1 MRGVRVPI
9 VHPDEVEIDL
19 HVVRGLLDDQFPE
32 WADLPLSRFPSYGT
46 DNAVF
51 RLGDELY
58 VRMPRVRAEV
68 PTWAINQIRK
78 EAEWLPR
85 LAPHLPVEVPV
96 VVAQG
101 QPNAGYTYGWA
112 VYRWLSG
119 QTPADATIRLAYDV
133 ARFIA
138 ALQRIDPTGAPAVM
152 SRAQPLEAHEAATRT
167 SLEQLHDEIDVP
179 AATRA
184 WDRALH
190 ATSWR
195 RSPVWVHG
203 DLLAANLLVR
213 DGQLAAVIDWGSCCA
228 GDPACDLMSAWSL
241 LAPVRGELRAALD
254 LDDATWERG
263 RGWALSQA
271 VIALPYYKHTNPP
284 MAAHA
289 RSAIA
294 RVLGDID

>member
-1 MRGVRVPI
+1 MPS

-19 HVVRGLLDDQFPE
+19 QVVRDLLDDQFPE
-32 WADLPLSRFPSYGT
+32 WADLSLSRFPSYGT

-58 VRMPRVRAEV
+58 VRMPRIRAEV
-68 PTWAINQIRK
+68 PRWAIDQIQK

-96 VVAQG
+96 VLAHG
-101 QPNAGYTYGWA
+101 KPNADYGYDWA
-112 VYRWLSG
+112 VYRWLNG
-119 QTPADATIRLAYDV
+119 ETPFDGTANLARDV
-133 ARFIA
+133 AAFIA
-138 ALQRIDPTGAPAVM
+138 ALQRIGPARAPAVM
-152 SRAQPLEAHEAATRT
+152 SRARPLNAHDAATRA
-167 SLEQLHDEIDVP
+167 SLDQLDGEIDVP
-179 AATRA
+179 AATAA
-184 WDRALH
+184 WERALQ
-190 ATSWR
+190 ASAWTR
-195 RSPVWVHG
+195 PPVWVHG

-213 DGQLAAVIDWGSCCA
+213 DGRLAAVLDWGSCCA
-228 GDPACDLMSAWSL
+228 GDPACDLMIAWSL
-241 LAPVRGELRAALD
+241 LAPVRNELRAALD
-254 LDDATWERG
+254 LDDATWQRG

-294 RVLGDID
+294 GVLADRASPT